1 MASPGKIA
9 LTIEFPLRVV
19 LYPAPGLPGQWIAHG
34 LETDLVSQGD
44 SAEHALAMMAD
55 ALQTLM
61 TYQSGRRRTVV
72 PLRPAP
78 REVWDLATDAVP
90 LDMSARVVKRSHRA
104 VASPSSG
111 PWRLYGLL
119 SKRPP
124 TRRAR

>member
-19 LYPAPGLPGQWIAHG
+19 LYPAPDLPGQWIAHG

-55 ALQTLM
+55 ALQTL
-61 TYQSGRRRTVV
+61 TTHPTARRRAALR
-72 PLRPAP
+72 LRPAP
-78 REVWDLATDAVP
+78 RGVWDLATDAVP
-90 LDMSARVVKRSHRA
+90 LDLSARVVQRSYRGL
-104 VASPSSG
+104 ASPNRG

-124 TRRAR
+124 ARRAR